1 MVGLGILGMGAAFVG
16 RDTWPYTVVSV
27 IGGTVF
33 LLLGMIASR
42 KYLGQL
48 VSNRG
53 PLRRRD

>member
-1 MVGLGILGMGAAFVG
+1 
-16 RDTWPYTVVSV
+16 VVSV